1 MSRALGSLYALD
13 EPVVIDHFETFELT
27 QDFPFGVATPV
38 GQRSGFV
45 YGLDPCPHPRT
56 GSRSPAQEARLHAR
70 PMRPGR
76 GGYAGSFTRTIET
89 LLKLPRNRDQLSL
102 VTDGHKDYLRAVG
115 GKNQRDAVHHRG
127 YPNPKR
133 GPKGSPRSAEAR
145 ARDRA
150 MGPCDH
156 LHRLFRHSLAHH
168 RRETIAF
175 GRRLNA
181 LMERLFLA
189 IVWKNFVKVYR
200 EASPRSRPPAM
211 RLGLIPAR
219 WNWMRVF
226 ARRMFPD
233 REIVPPI
240 WLELYRRDWLNPIL
254 PSNTRHRLTHAY

>member
-1 MSRALGSLYALD
+1 MSRALSFLD
-13 EPVVIDHFETFELT
+13 AMEEAVIIDHFETFELT

-45 YGLDPCPHPRT
+45 YGLDPCPHART
-56 GSRSPAQEARLHAR
+56 GSRSPAQEARLKTR
-70 PMRPGR
+70 PKRPGR
-76 GGYAGSFTRTIET
+76 GGYAGSFSRAMDI
-89 LLKLPRNRDQLSL
+89 LLKRRRNRERLSL
-102 VTDGHKDYLRAVG
+102 VTDGHKDYLRAIG
-115 GKNQRDAVHHRG
+115 ANRHRDLILHRG

-200 EASPRSRPPAM
+200 EANPRSRPPAM

-233 REIVPPI
+233 RENVPPV
-240 WLELYRRDWLNPIL
+240 WLELYRRDWWNPAL
-254 PSNTRHRLTHAY
+254 PSNTRHRLAQAY